1 MYLNRLC
8 IDEEAAFESTGVYS
22 LKELEQII
30 MWQEMRRL
38 AENKSEDLTLHFV
51 YTAKLFKRR
60 ECNNCWEAQPN
71 RPLLHSRRLNNDH
84 YIKTFSVVQCNNHH
98 YCKKFRNLAILGQN
112 FLI

>member
-51 YTAKLFKRR
+51 YTVYWLLFLGRFILAGMK
-60 ECNNCWEAQPN
+60 
-71 RPLLHSRRLNNDH
+71 
-84 YIKTFSVVQCNNHH
+84 KTQHQGG
-98 YCKKFRNLAILGQN
+98 YDDAT
-112 FLI
+112 